1 MELYVWREMLAPYY
15 FAVEELLVKFRNLQ
29 REFQY
34 SNQYCPIEEIQGRVK
49 SVPSI
54 LGKLEK
60 KQYPVE
66 EIEDKIEDIAGIRI
80 ICQFKEDIDKVVKLI
95 KNRNDMILKSEK
107 NYIRNPKSSG
117 YQSYHMIIYYDIS
130 MANQRKRIQVEIQIR
145 TMGMN
150 FWATIEHSLQYKYK
164 KNIPEH
170 IKERLLHTAQAVVH
184 LDAEM
189 STVREEIM
197 DT

>member
-1 MELYVWREMLAPYY
+1 M
-15 FAVEELLVKFRNLQ
+15 
-29 REFQY
+29 
-34 SNQYCPIEEIQGRVK
+34 
-49 SVPSI
+49 
-54 LGKLEK
+54 
-60 KQYPVE
+60 E

-117 YQSYHMIIYYDIS
+117 YQSYHMIVYYDIS
-130 MANQRKRIQVEIQIR
+130 MVSQRKRIQVEIQIR